1 MTLSR
6 AREPDLDIKQLE
18 YFVCVS
24 ELGSFTRASIT
35 LDVAQPALSRQ
46 IRQLEVELGQSLL
59 IRNGRGVYCTEGGTL
74 LLEHARGILHQ
85 IDRARS
91 ELEQLRGVR
100 HESIAVGLPP
110 TLARFLTLPLVTTFN
125 SRMKGATISVS
136 EGLSNQIQELLIKG
150 RLDIAVLYN
159 NQESPDID
167 AVQFHEEELFL
178 IEQVNPSAE
187 KVVTLDEL
195 AMIPLVMPSRQHA
208 FRLLLE
214 EAMNAH
220 KLSPNYAVDID
231 GVSTILEL
239 VTHGLGSAILPKNA
253 IVNFAQSHEVQLR
266 RIGEQGLFARLSL
279 ATSTRRPHTMLQKST
294 IELIKELIISA

>member
-1 MTLSR
+1 MNSSK
-6 AREPDLDIKQLE
+6 ARESNLDIKQLE
-18 YFVCVS
+18 YFICVS

-35 LDVAQPALSRQ
+35 LGVAQPALSRQ

-91 ELEQLRGVR
+91 ELELLRGVR

-125 SRMKGATISVS
+125 SRMQGATLSVS

-150 RLDIAVLYN
+150 RIDIAVLYH
-159 NQESPDID
+159 NQASPDIE

-178 IEQVNPSAE
+178 IQRVNASATP
-187 KVVTLDEL
+187 VVTFEEL
-195 AMIPLVMPSRQHA
+195 ATIPLVMPSRQHA

-214 EAMNAH
+214 EAMSAH
-220 KLSPNYAVDID
+220 KLSPHYAVDID

-239 VTHGLGSAILPKNA
+239 VMHGLGSAILPKNA
-253 IVNFAQSHEVQLR
+253 IVNFSQSNAMQLR

-294 IELIKELIISA
+294 IELIKELITSS

>member
-1 MTLSR
+1 MKSLKVWVSN
-6 AREPDLDIKQLE
+6 LDIKQLE
-18 YFVCVS
+18 YFICVS

-35 LDVAQPALSRQ
+35 LGVAQPALSRQ

-59 IRNGRGVYCTEGGTL
+59 IRNGRGVYCTEGGTM

-85 IDRARS
+85 VDRARS
-91 ELEQLRGVR
+91 DLEHLRGTR

-125 SRMKGATISVS
+125 SSMNGATISVS

-150 RLDIAVLYN
+150 RLDIAVLYH
-159 NQESPDID
+159 NQPSPDID

-178 IEQVNPSAE
+178 IERVNPSAKE
-187 KVVTLDEL
+187 VVTLAEL
-195 AMIPLVMPSRQHA
+195 ATIPLVMPSRQHA
-208 FRLLLE
+208 FRQLLE
-214 EAMNAH
+214 EAMGAH
-220 KLSPNYAVDID
+220 KLSPHYAVDID

-239 VTHGLGSAILPKNA
+239 VRHGLGNAILPKNA
-253 IVNFAQSHEVQLR
+253 IVNFAQSNDVQLR
-266 RIGEQGLFARLSL
+266 RIGEKGLFARLSL

-294 IELIKELIISA
+294 IELIKELIISS